1 LVLRAVRLWE
11 LINENGG
18 IKVEMEPDSLSGGE
32 LQLLAFARAILR
44 KRSSSSQHCIL
55 ILDDATS
62 SLDRDTEIAIHKVLK
77 KEFNSHTVITVAHRL
92 ETLRASDKI
101 LLLDNG
107 KVGKLGATK
116 EVIGTASGFLSK
128 DDEHS

>member
-1 LVLRAVRLWE
+1 
-11 LINENGG
+11 
-18 IKVEMEPDSLSGGE
+18 MEPDSLSGGE